1 MAEKPPEEHPK
12 PERRVRRST
21 PLGLM
26 GPPEGMEAPQASGLP
41 SLRAVGFMVAF
52 MTAAVLLAL
61 LFSRGC

>member
-1 MAEKPPEEHPK
+1 MPEKLPEERPK
-12 PERRVRRST
+12 SERRVRRPT

-26 GPPEGMEAPQASGLP
+26 GPPEGMEPPQASGLP

-52 MTAAVLLAL
+52 MTAAVLLAF

>member
-1 MAEKPPEEHPK
+1 MPEKLPEERPNA
-12 PERRVRRST
+12 ERRVGRPT

-26 GPPEGMEAPQASGLP
+26 GPPEGMEPPQASGLP

-52 MTAAVLLAL
+52 MTAAVLLPL